1 MKEKL
6 EIFRHKQ
13 QEMSNNKA
21 KAGMR
26 QREQARS
33 MVDEAQEDSYY
44 EGSGI
49 NTSRDRSR
57 RESAAARD
65 EREPPQ
71 IFKIDKEAEDIRE
84 MKMLVTQ
91 IENINLVC

>member
-1 MKEKL
+1 MRRLFGRFATCREKLMGKLSVDHLEELFERSSIIWRAEAEKNQDLKNIVKEKL

-44 EGSGI
+44 
-49 NTSRDRSR
+49 
-57 RESAAARD
+57 
-65 EREPPQ
+65 
-71 IFKIDKEAEDIRE
+71 
-84 MKMLVTQ
+84 
-91 IENINLVC
+91 